1 MLGRLIQGYSR
12 GGQLESATEET
23 HTRTLL
29 WPEVSP
35 DGRYGSL
42 SPPATPFGSPVLRAS
57 PFDDRAGLDL
67 NETKDLRVIIAQDAF
82 GTHDRPMLLYDTQ
95 TAETISGVTSPT
107 EYNASPFSHT
117 NTPKDPHTPITGHIR
132 NRSSTMSGSAASW
145 ARPHKDS
152 EPTDHLSNVLDCMF
166 GVSSATKSGAS
177 TKIHVLPGE
186 RAAANSS
193 AGRTPSSNVQSTTPM
208 RAPLVRAKTSGNP
221 AMTPR
226 QTSSPKEAEVE
237 TRDSI
242 LITRIFPVTLPES
255 KDDLRQHRSSSAG
268 QSDAASPSTAGR
280 ELHEQGAQG
289 KKPKLV
295 EKKTPVYAIGLL
307 FYLPRHSDNRPGT
320 SAARPAS
327 RASFNSNSTPASY
340 GSDASWIFLNAIPDH
355 LFSPEATSQSTDRS
369 MGIIVQNW
377 DVILRSL
384 SVVEQVARAEIGEL
398 LQQVNLAMISSAAKA
413 PKGPSEQRTNQRNVY
428 LRSPNLLAEA
438 SHLRPLMKH
447 ALGRISYAL
456 RIPRVL
462 TGFGLDNGGH
472 WLDEARYL
480 VRLCGNK
487 QQNFFLFNLLTAFLG
502 NHTEWLERLGPD
514 WYRKQ
519 IKALNR
525 SRSPSSSLASRT
537 IIICDNRSMARRLI
551 FLLATFLPRS
561 VGTTALAKVG
571 GEYLSP
577 LLTPDIESSSPAGKN
592 FRGGSMRR
600 HIHTKSREGT
610 LAFSTRDISNL
621 STSVSSTESVG
632 GLGKALQS
640 NSRSVLSRPETDL
653 LASKQPSVFTPD
665 GNGAAQKT
673 DTTSST
679 ATPGGSTPV
688 PYFSAKADS
697 YFPDGAIAEAD
708 EGSASADLARILRRD
723 SISHPQSGQSSINW
737 GSLISNVSGLWSKK
751 GSSSSSAA
759 EASASSAAGSLRD
772 RRKNAPQN
780 VSIHARKPS
789 QLERMVN
796 EASNLRTG
804 GTESESGRAAIPIK
818 RPPTTGKDAQPP
830 RLTVD
835 DKDGV
840 VDVDISLPGFI
851 GWTEGKFASP
861 ASSFR
866 LRSPSITSTDDAGS
880 FLSHNSKRND
890 TAGSKP
896 LNVAGFLR
904 RYHEDFILQG
914 VKPYP
919 DLKEEVRQS
928 MARELTPPEDLRSS
942 LPEERDGELWV
953 NVCTTL
959 LADCRTFTIQRLTLQ
974 RRIEYDNPTDK
985 KDVHNPIM
993 KPQSA
998 PSDLRYRRAPVF
1010 QNEASERFVSET
1022 VMDFDS
1028 TLTDAIERV
1037 LNEAEQS
1044 RLKSMTPSR
1053 THSRAVSTA
1062 SSARSEPLDIS
1073 GSSKTRYSS
1082 RSLMLSQTE
1091 CRQAVVGA
1099 LEEVV
1104 KSVNDDLAKHHR
1116 SKDADGSL
1124 NLDSKA
1130 LEQEMKQDNILREGV
1145 KKWLLNVETRSVW

>member
-42 SPPATPFGSPVLRAS
+42 SPPATPFGSPSLRAS

-67 NETKDLRVIIAQDAF
+67 NETKDLRVVIAQDAF

-95 TAETISGVTSPT
+95 TAETTSGVTSPT
-107 EYNASPFSHT
+107 GYDVSPFSSGS
-117 NTPKDPHTPITGHIR
+117 TPKELHTPITGHIR

-145 ARPHKDS
+145 TRPNKES

-186 RAAANSS
+186 RAVAN
-193 AGRTPSSNVQSTTPM
+193 GRTPSSNAQGTTPM
-208 RAPLVRAKTSGNP
+208 RAPLTRAKTSGNHT
-221 AMTPR
+221 MTPR
-226 QTSSPKEAEVE
+226 QTASPKEAEVE

-242 LITRIFPVTLPES
+242 LITRIFPVTLPEN

-268 QSDAASPSTAGR
+268 QSDAASPCTPER
-280 ELHEQGAQG
+280 ELHEQNAHG

-307 FYLPRHSDNRPGT
+307 FYLPRHGDNRPGT

-327 RASFNSNSTPASY
+327 RASFNLNSAPASY

-369 MGIIVQNW
+369 MGFIVQNW
-377 DVILRSL
+377 DTILRSL
-384 SVVEQVARAEIGEL
+384 SVVEQVARAEIGDL

-438 SHLRPLMKH
+438 SHLRPLIKH
-447 ALGRISYAL
+447 ALGRMSYAL

-519 IKALNR
+519 FKAMSKTR
-525 SRSPSSSLASRT
+525 APSSTLASRT
-537 IIICDNRSMARRLI
+537 VIICDNRSMARRLI

-561 VGTTALAKVG
+561 VGATALAKVG
-571 GEYLSP
+571 GDYMSP
-577 LLTPDIESSSPAGKN
+577 LLTPDIESSSPAGKTL
-592 FRGGSMRR
+592 RGGSMRR

-610 LAFSTRDISNL
+610 VSFSTREIPDL
-621 STSVSSTESVG
+621 STSVSSTDSVN
-632 GLGKALQS
+632 GLGKALRS
-640 NSRSVLSRPETDL
+640 NSRSVLSRPETEL
-653 LASKQPSVFTPD
+653 MATKQPSVFTPD
-665 GNGAAQKT
+665 GGGVVQKT
-673 DTTSST
+673 DATSST
-679 ATPGGSTPV
+679 ATPGRSTPV

-697 YFPDGAIAEAD
+697 YFPDGAVAEAD

-723 SISHPQSGQSSINW
+723 SIGHPQSDQSSINW

-759 EASASSAAGSLRD
+759 EASASSATGSLRD
-772 RRKNAPQN
+772 RRKNAPQT
-780 VSIHARKPS
+780 VSIHTRKPS
-789 QLERMVN
+789 HLERMVN
-796 EASNLRTG
+796 EASTLRRV
-804 GTESESGRAAIPIK
+804 GTESASDRAAIPIQ
-818 RPPTTGKDAQPP
+818 RPPTISKEAQPP

-851 GWTEGKFASP
+851 GWTDRKITSP

-880 FLSHNSKRND
+880 FLNHHTRRND
-890 TAGSKP
+890 AAGSKP

-928 MARELTPPEDLRSS
+928 MARELTPQEELQSS
-942 LPEERDGELWV
+942 LPEERDGEWWV

-959 LADCRTFTIQRLTLQ
+959 LADCRNFTIQRLTLQ
-974 RRIEYDNPTDK
+974 RRIEHDMATDK
-985 KDVHNPIM
+985 KDVHIPTM

-998 PSDLRYRRAPVF
+998 PSGLRYRRTPVF
-1010 QNEASERFVSET
+1010 QSEDSERFISET
-1022 VMDFDS
+1022 VMDFDT

-1044 RLKSMTPSR
+1044 RLKSVTPSR
-1053 THSRAVSTA
+1053 THSRAVSMA

-1073 GSSKTRYSS
+1073 GSSKSRYDS
-1082 RSLMLSQTE
+1082 RALMPSQTE

-1116 SKDADGSL
+1116 TKDADGSL
-1124 NLDSKA
+1124 NVDSKA